1 MSPLIDIGIDVT
13 PIYLAQFSRINKLHG
28 RHTLALSII
37 IFETA
42 VKTEFLRL

>member
-28 RHTLALSII
+28 LALSII
-37 IFETA
+37 ICETA